1 MIVHHFLCFLSSNK
15 VGSGIGRGIDKGL
28 DVFETPVMSE
38 DEGGRLGLPQ
48 SGQTLHLLG
57 VPPIAALTF
66 YFPSLRSI
74 VKSLL
79 ANQPQRL
86 ASAEMS
92 HSIQVRGRF
101 HNKPLSL
108 KN

>member
-1 MIVHHFLCFLSSNK
+1 M
-15 VGSGIGRGIDKGL
+15 
-28 DVFETPVMSE
+28 FETPVISE
-38 DEGGRLGLPQ
+38 DECGRLGLAQ

-86 ASAEMS
+86 ASEPADVS
-92 HSIQVRGRF
+92 HSIHCF
-101 HNKPLSL
+101 FLFLSTFIL
-108 KN
+108 IDPKNIIAVQILLLRSHGPPDRDL